1 MRTKSS
7 FAEPFME
14 QILDL
19 SAEAQ
24 IKRRRVEKTSAAFE
38 KLSGAIVAYGNV
50 LALLTT
56 FRELEALDALPSQWD
71 LRDCVAAVTH

>member
-1 MRTKSS
+1 MKFKSS

-14 QILDL
+14 QILEL

-24 IKRRRVEKTSAAFE
+24 IKRRRMEKSSAAFE

-56 FRELEALDALPSQWD
+56 FRELEALDALPAHWD
-71 LRDCVAAVTH
+71 IQDYAVATTH